1 MTALAQRDPRQR
13 DPAFLAFLRQHPCCV
28 CGKPGPSDPCHIRMA
43 NLVLGK
49 RYTGKGEKP
58 HDRYSVP
65 MCRPHH
71 DEQHSMSESKFWQIV
86 MLNPFKIA
94 HDLYQIGKGTVTT
107 RKPRARVRIVGSRK
121 IVNGKTTWSK
131 RTIPS
136 RPFQKRQALEAA
148 Q

>member
-13 DPAFLAFLRQHPCCV
+13 DPAYLAFLRAQPCCV
-28 CGKPGPSDPCHIRMA
+28 CAKPGPSDPCHIRMA

-65 MCRPHH
+65 MCRAHH

-94 HDLYQIGKGTVTT
+94 HDLYQVGAGTVTT
-107 RKPRARVRIVGSRK
+107 RKPRARSRFVGSRK
-121 IVNGKTTWSK
+121 IQQGKTVWAK
-131 RTIPS
+131 RELKS
-136 RPFQKRQALEAA
+136 RNDLRRRPMEAA